1 MLEASIL
8 IVEDDEA
15 FRKMLSQVLN
25 IRGYGV
31 VLAKDRESA
40 LAQVQKH
47 PEIKV
52 IIQDLGLPPE
62 PQSMSHGLQA
72 MKDILDIYPNK
83 KVIVLTG
90 RGRQDAALKA
100 ISDGAFDF
108 FEKPVSTD
116 SLVNGIERALMFFDA
131 ESSLQKDGT
140 YAVHDKFSLED
151 SGLKAT
157 KDDFEAKI
165 VIRVLQDLNF
175 NVRLA
180 AERLG
185 IRRENLYYLIRK
197 HKIELDKLVSPDNVN
212 NN

>member
-1 MLEASIL
+1 MLGASIL

-25 IRGYGV
+25 IRGYKV
-31 VLAKDRESA
+31 AQAQDKETA
-40 LAQVQKH
+40 LEQVQEH

-52 IIQDLGLPPE
+52 VIQDLGLPPE
-62 PQSMSHGLQA
+62 PQSMSYGLQT
-72 MKDILDIYPNK
+72 MREILEICPRK

-90 RGRQDAALKA
+90 RGRQDAAVKA

-108 FEKPVSTD
+108 FEKPVSTEALI
-116 SLVNGIERALMFFDA
+116 SGIERALMFFDA

-140 YAVHDKFSLED
+140 YAVHDNFSLEVA
-151 SGLKAT
+151 GLKAT

-197 HKIELDKLVSPDNVN
+197 HNIELDKLPMADFNS
-212 NN
+212 